1 MSEPWRANQSHS
13 SPFDLGVGEPWN
25 PLHAA
30 SLPTSF
36 WSTSNFGEAAPGVM
50 TPLGWSVWGPTADGA
65 TREGFY
71 RFGAITRAELAS
83 PTDPHERVV
92 SIFHGRTAGRVDFLA
107 MVGDRIPGTTGR
119 SVAEQICGFVPPGLP
134 ERPTRRFYLRI
145 ATRFPATALTISKRL
160 AAAQRET
167 AAWWSQQV
175 PAATRMTHGEAVRL
189 LADGIARYD
198 RNVRLQG
205 IHVLCAIQPV
215 YEMLS
220 KLVARSGIAGVTAFM
235 GGYGAHAESAVVD
248 DMWLASRGELPFD
261 EVVRRHGYHGPN
273 EGEISGRVWRVDDA
287 PLRRMLEGYWARG
300 DDASPV
306 LGEQRK
312 RAERIE
318 LERQLIA
325 GMPAWQR
332 PAADLQLRI
341 ARTVIPQRGIG
352 KAAFLQSLDGARA
365 AARRI
370 GEHLA
375 ADGQLADP
383 EDVFYLTASEL
394 IGRLPA
400 DPRDLIR
407 RRRER
412 RDQYLKERLP
422 ESWQGMPVPVV
433 DDAVG
438 DAVDSLQGIGAS
450 PGIVEGPVRV
460 VHDPEEADVDD
471 GEILV
476 SATTDPSWAAL
487 MFISA
492 GLIVDIGGTLSHAA
506 VVAREL
512 GIPCVVNTKTGTRA
526 LRTGDVCRVDGSTG
540 LVEILRRADDA

>member
-1 MSEPWRANQSHS
+1 M
-13 SPFDLGVGEPWN
+13 
-25 PLHAA
+25 
-30 SLPTSF
+30 
-36 WSTSNFGEAAPGVM
+36 
-50 TPLGWSVWGPTADGA
+50 
-65 TREGFY
+65 
-71 RFGAITRAELAS
+71 AS
-83 PTDPHERVV
+83 PSDPHERVV

-134 ERPTRRFYLRI
+134 QRPTRRFYPRI
-145 ATRFPATALTISKRL
+145 ATRFPATALTISRRL

-167 AAWWSQQV
+167 AAWWSEQV
-175 PAATRMTHGEAVRL
+175 PAAARMTHGEAVRL

-198 RNVRLQG
+198 HNVRLQG

-220 KLVARSGIAGVTAFM
+220 KLVTRSGIATVTAFM
-235 GGYGAHAESAVVD
+235 GGYGSHAESAVVD
-248 DMWLASRGELPFD
+248 DMWLASRGELDFD

-287 PLRRMLEGYWARG
+287 PLRRMLAGYRG
-300 DDASPV
+300 RGEDASPV

-312 RAERIE
+312 RAERVE
-318 LERQLIA
+318 LERRLIA

-375 ADGQLADP
+375 GDGQLADP

-394 IGRLPA
+394 TGPLPT
-400 DPRDLIR
+400 DPRDLVR

-412 RDQYLKERLP
+412 RDEYLKQRLP
-422 ESWQGMPVPVV
+422 ESWQGMPVPAV
-433 DDAVG
+433 DDAAL
-438 DAVDSLQGIGAS
+438 DAATSLQGIGAS

-526 LRTGDVCRVDGSTG
+526 LRTGDVCRVDGGTG
-540 LVEILRRADDA
+540 LVEILRRAEAG

>member
-1 MSEPWRANQSHS
+1 MS
-13 SPFDLGVGEPWN
+13 SPFDLGVDEPWN
-25 PLHAA
+25 PLHAS
-30 SLPTSF
+30 SLPDSF

-50 TPLGWSVWGPTADGA
+50 TPLGWSVWAPTADGA

-71 RFGAITRAELAS
+71 RFGAITKPENAVPHD
-83 PTDPHERVV
+83 PTERVV

-119 SVAEQICGFVPPGLP
+119 SVAEQICGYVPPGLP
-134 ERPTRRFYLRI
+134 ERTTRRFYPRI
-145 ATRFPATALTISKRL
+145 AVRFPATALTISRRL
-160 AAAQRET
+160 ATAQRET
-167 AAWWSQQV
+167 ARWWNRQV
-175 PAATRMTHGEAVRL
+175 PAAASMTHSQAVRL

-205 IHVLCAIQPV
+205 THVLCAIQPV
-215 YEMLS
+215 YQMLS
-220 KLVARSGIAGVTAFM
+220 TLVARTGIAEVTSFM
-235 GGYGAHAESAVVD
+235 SGYGSHAESAVVD
-248 DMWLASRGELPFD
+248 DMWLASRGELDFD

-287 PLRRMLEGYWARG
+287 PLRRMLEGYRARS
-300 DDASPV
+300 DDASPA
-306 LGEQRK
+306 LGEERK
-312 RAERIE
+312 RAERIA
-318 LERQLIA
+318 LERRLIA
-325 GMPAWQR
+325 SLPRRQR

-341 ARTVIPQRGIG
+341 ARNVIPQRGIG

-370 GEHLA
+370 GECLALEGHLVGA
-375 ADGQLADP
+375 

-394 IGRLPA
+394 TGTLPA
-400 DPRDLIR
+400 DPRDLVR

-412 RDQYLKERLP
+412 REEYRKVRIP
-422 ESWQGMPVPVV
+422 ESWQGMPVTVV
-433 DDAVG
+433 DDAG
-438 DAVDSLQGIGAS
+438 ATDGGTDGVDVIAGVGAS

-460 VHDPEEADVDD
+460 VHDPEDADVDA

-512 GIPCVVNTKTGTRA
+512 GIPCVVNTKLGTRT
-526 LRTGDVCRVDGSTG
+526 LRTGDHCRVNGSTG
-540 LVEILRRADDA
+540 RVDILRRADQP